1 MIRWNPPPETPPRQR
16 ETPALTVT
24 GGHRNSPRDF
34 VVVRE
39 LNDAETRASAAKRND
54 DTAQQIENLGMEKAI
69 QERMAQLRMEAAIQA
84 RVEQLRMEAAINQ
97 RVAQLRRH

>member
-1 MIRWNPPPETPPRQR
+1 
-16 ETPALTVT
+16 
-24 GGHRNSPRDF
+24 